1 MRNENTKCCVDCL
14 HCKVSA
20 KSTEKKRLY
29 YCSETKGI
37 TLHREQYWL
46 HKMVCRKFDDMDKEA
61 V

>member
-1 MRNENTKCCVDCL
+1 MRNENTKC
-14 HCKVSA
+14 A